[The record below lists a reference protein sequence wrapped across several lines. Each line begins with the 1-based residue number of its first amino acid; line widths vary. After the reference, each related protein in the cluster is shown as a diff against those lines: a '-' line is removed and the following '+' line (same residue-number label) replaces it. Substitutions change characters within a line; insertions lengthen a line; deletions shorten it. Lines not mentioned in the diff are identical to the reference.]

1 MDSVMEVGVMP
12 KELIY
17 SPEALCV
24 RLYDEASASTARPYP
39 VEHLAVGWSSDR
51 GVQIGL
57 TAGPAATIRIDE
69 VETGGS
75 ADSLW
80 LDLDRDA
87 VNRLIRTLRRARDSA
102 YCADA

>member
-1 MDSVMEVGVMP
+1 MEVGVMP

-17 SPEALCV
+17 SPEALCS
-24 RLYDEASASTARPYP
+24 RLYDDTNRATVQPYP

-57 TAGPAATIRIDE
+57 TAGPSAKIRVDE
-69 VETGGS
+69 GNTGGET
-75 ADSLW
+75 DSLW

-87 VNRLIRTLRRARDSA
+87 INRLIRTLRRARDAA
-102 YCADA
+102 YGADA